1 MGLLGSKPYLHC
13 PKHKSCLCMITEI
26 QAPQI
31 TRSAPIPPSKA
42 TTERFPTFTATVF
55 KSLFVFGTWG
65 FLFCFLLMNFA
76 MCVKEYLLYFAII
89 CHNFAIFLIVLELET
104 SQVFF
109 STVLLKAGISFAFYL
124 CLYNGLVKSINL
136 LLYGICL
143 QRHA

>member
-76 MCVKEYLLYFAII
+76 MCVFNLSPFFIFRHYTQCAVELYLVGTDDFP
-89 CHNFAIFLIVLELET
+89 E
-104 SQVFF
+104 S
-109 STVLLKAGISFAFYL
+109 
-124 CLYNGLVKSINL
+124 LVK
-136 LLYGICL
+136 
-143 QRHA
+143 